1 MSATLDEFLYR
12 ISCMYFL
19 PCQDREKPDRAWLD
33 GLFRK
38 HPPTMFDD
46 EEDIARLRYVLC
58 CISRGALIGSVGSRP
73 TAKQRKEVSK
83 CVAAVDSAYKQLRN
97 AIEEVPFGF
106 RPRVECRRDPQLDA
120 VDEWLARQGER
131 ARGRGNAKDHWW
143 DSHFTTLLGFY
154 DFAYGLHW
162 RMPARCRAGN
172 ARPNEI
178 IGARTAPAT
187 FIRAYLTAVK
197 SLLQSCDFIPEKER
211 AALNSRWFV
220 PTIAALTSKMATLR
234 RGHLECTLWEPVKSL
249 GPTEI
254 HTLPDK
260 PSRDAR
266 SAKSS
271 KTSRRPRIASEDQP
285 RVVSVAQKIWL
296 EAGGTI
302 PVAVNRVE

>member
-1 MSATLDEFLYR
+1 MSATPDEFLFR

-19 PCQDREKPDRAWLD
+19 QRQGHEAPNRAWLD
-33 GLFRK
+33 NLFRK

-46 EEDIARLRYVLC
+46 QVDIARLRYVLC
-58 CISRGALIGSVGSRP
+58 CISRGALFGSVGSRP
-73 TAKQRKEVSK
+73 TAKQRDRVSK
-83 CVAAVDSAYKQLRN
+83 CVEAIDNAYRQLWDS
-97 AIEEVPFGF
+97 IEEVPFGF

-120 VDEWLARQGER
+120 VDEWLAHQGER
-131 ARGRGNAKDHWW
+131 ARGRGNVKDHWW

-154 DFAYGLHW
+154 DLAYGLHW
-162 RMPARCRAGN
+162 RMPARRRTGN
-172 ARPNEI
+172 ARPDEI

-197 SLLQSCDFIPEKER
+197 SLLRSCDFIPEKEG
-211 AALNSRWFV
+211 AALDRRWFV
-220 PTIAALTSKMATLR
+220 PTIAALTKKMATLR
-234 RGHLECTLWEPVKSL
+234 RGDLECTMWEPVQSL

-266 SAKSS
+266 GAKSS

-302 PVAVNRVE
+302 PGAVNRVE